1 MNLQHIEYFLQLAKY
16 EHVSITADFLN
27 ISQPSLSKHISN
39 LEKELGIRLFDRS
52 GNRIILNKNGE
63 EFARYARQALDM
75 LNTGILS
82 AKSKYYETT
91 GHITIGCYSYSPII
105 AKYTTEYSGLNPL
118 TTFQIIQ
125 CHSMQITEMSDKMD
139 FILYSSSDGN
149 VDHGREQFWTPQAL
163 FKEKYVLVAAEEF
176 PGLPENGS
184 LLDLRGLAEHPF
196 TVMAQKSVLF
206 DDITYTLCMNAGF
219 FPKIYCQ
226 TDDFIVKIKTVQAG
240 FALAFLPESCLG
252 DALLLAPN
260 LRVFPPDG
268 CSNERTVYLMR
279 RKRQLMTENARD
291 FWDFLLEELD
301 LKVEKAEDRIN

>member
-82 AKSKYYETT
+82 AKSKYYETP

-125 CHSMQITEMSDKMD
+125 CH
-139 FILYSSSDGN
+139 
-149 VDHGREQFWTPQAL
+149 
-163 FKEKYVLVAAEEF
+163 
-176 PGLPENGS
+176 
-184 LLDLRGLAEHPF
+184 
-196 TVMAQKSVLF
+196 
-206 DDITYTLCMNAGF
+206 
-219 FPKIYCQ
+219 
-226 TDDFIVKIKTVQAG
+226 
-240 FALAFLPESCLG
+240 
-252 DALLLAPN
+252 
-260 LRVFPPDG
+260 
-268 CSNERTVYLMR
+268 
-279 RKRQLMTENARD
+279 
-291 FWDFLLEELD
+291 
-301 LKVEKAEDRIN
+301 